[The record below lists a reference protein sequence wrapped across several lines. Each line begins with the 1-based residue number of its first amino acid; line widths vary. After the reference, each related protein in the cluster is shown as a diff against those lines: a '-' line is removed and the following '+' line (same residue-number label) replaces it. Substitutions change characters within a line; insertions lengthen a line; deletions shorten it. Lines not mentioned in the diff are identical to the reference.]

1 MVIVNGWS
9 PIRASFAD
17 AALLAAVNVFLRKLE
32 QWHRDRNPQHH
43 SESKDKLRRLLMQRV
58 PTEFVPTEL
67 VQAELPA
74 IPDKYCSTTLD
85 HWGTLTQA
93 LHMLHKV
100 LMPYDE
106 QRVQECASA
115 VKAAWPSCKCCQ
127 EDLAPLL
134 HAIEELPSKSV
145 LIIFMGRKGFFH

>member
-1 MVIVNGWS
+1 MVIVNGWY

-74 IPDKYCSTTLD
+74 IPDKYCST
-85 HWGTLTQA
+85 
-93 LHMLHKV
+93 
-100 LMPYDE
+100 
-106 QRVQECASA
+106 RR
-115 VKAAWPSCKCCQ
+115 
-127 EDLAPLL
+127 APLMTPCWQSL
-134 HAIEELPSKSV
+134 RFPHCQVGPPPHRPLGVAARGVRP
-145 LIIFMGRKGFFH
+145 RR

>member
-74 IPDKYCSTTLD
+74 IPDKYCSTTLE
-85 HWGTLTQA
+85 HWGTLTKA
-93 LHMLHKV
+93 LHIEGRALLDAACSERSCIGK
-100 LMPYDE
+100 PGIRDASGK
-106 QRVQECASA
+106 RVGRLTKIFVAQPTWATG
-115 VKAAWPSCKCCQ
+115 
-127 EDLAPLL
+127 LARLR
-134 HAIEELPSKSV
+134 A
-145 LIIFMGRKGFFH
+145 